1 LRFPFLGSKM
11 PGAYFWRRQSMR
23 IVGLDILD
31 AFRKKHADARRP
43 LNAWQTDVE
52 YSTWLSPQ
60 DIKDKYASV
69 DFLSGNRAIFNIK
82 GNAYRLV
89 VAVRYRN
96 GLVVIDWVGT
106 HAEYSKQNF
115 RD

>member
-1 LRFPFLGSKM
+1 MATSE
-11 PGAYFWRRQSMR
+11 
-23 IVGLDILD
+23 
-31 AFRKKHADARRP
+31 HADRGFGHSRCIQEEACRCTAAAEC
-43 LNAWQTDVE
+43 LATDVE